1 MKASGVDRIIGWLL
15 RLAVAGFTMSWLG
28 AGVAGWHRDALVLV
42 YAVVVGVLVFS
53 YFRSAGVEFRKSL
66 LRRWQSGV
74 VAGLVVGGLLAR
86 NVMAQPGS
94 PEPHG
99 VQLAWPILWL
109 GVIYGVVDAL
119 LLNVMPVW
127 IVYADWNAGAKIRSV
142 RLGRTAVALGA
153 SLLVTATYH
162 LGYQEFRGPELMQPL
177 IGNGLITLAFLLTGS
192 PASSIIAHVI
202 MHTAAVLHGINTTVQ
217 LPPHY

>member
-1 MKASGVDRIIGWLL
+1 MRAHGLGWTIGWTL
-15 RLAVAGFTMSWLG
+15 RLAIAGFAMSWLG
-28 AGVAGWHRDALVLV
+28 AGVARWDRDALVLV
-42 YAVVVGVLVFS
+42 YAVVAGALVFR
-53 YFRSAGVEFRKSL
+53 YFRSTGLEFRKSL
-66 LRRWQSGV
+66 VRRWQSGV

-86 NVMAQPGS
+86 NVMAQPVS

-99 VQLAWPILWL
+99 VQLAWAILWL
-109 GVIYGVVDAL
+109 GVIYGGVDAL

-127 IVYADWNAGAKIRSV
+127 IVYAGWNAGGKIRPV
-142 RLGRTAVALGA
+142 LGRAALALGA

-162 LGYQEFRGPELMQPL
+162 LGYEEFRGPALMQPL

-192 PASSIIAHVI
+192 PAAAIIGHVI
-202 MHTAAVLHGINTTVQ
+202 MHVAAVLHGINTTVQ